1 MDQDRLRIEMR
12 LAAIEFVL
20 CQTFAM
26 LCTDL
31 EKTPAEVNRIHKS
44 WLSRLKKTAPNGLS
58 PMFSDLAAS
67 ELDYAVRCMISMQ
80 REMLSLP
87 KRLDP

>member
-20 CQTFAM
+20 CEMFTAF
-26 LCTDL
+26 CIDL
-31 EKTPAEVNRIHKS
+31 EKTPAEVNKIHKA
-44 WLSRLKKTAPNGLS
+44 WLTRLKKSRPSAIS

-67 ELDYAVRCMISMQ
+67 ELDYAVRCIISMQ
-80 REMLSLP
+80 REMMSLP
-87 KRLDP
+87 KRLDL

>member
-1 MDQDRLRIEMR
+1 MDQDRLRTEMR

-26 LCTDL
+26 VCADL
-31 EKTPAEVNRIHKS
+31 EKTPAEINKIHKS
-44 WLSRLKKTAPNGLS
+44 WLARLKKTTPDAMS
-58 PMFSDLAAS
+58 PMFSDLAES